1 MSNEIDLDQ
10 FIQVLDHALATD
22 DPKIKKALKKFLF
35 IAALAME
42 GDPEPGPFSEMLE
55 EMDELRRR
63 MRSLEDMVAQRHTQT
78 DYVDWYGSSTTVP
91 KWIYDNT
98 TSTAGN
104 GYVTVTPSTTSGVSI
119 SSTGTGNT
127 ITSTGSSTLYGPGTC
142 SGFTSGTFTINLGDD
157 EKGKRIKEEL
167 QEKLGTLTK

>member
-55 EMDELRRR
+55 EMTELRRR
-63 MRSLEDMVAQRHTQT
+63 MRALEDMVAQRHTQT
-78 DYVDWYGSSTTVP
+78 DYIDWYGSSSTTP
-91 KWIYDNT
+91 KWIYDNS
-98 TSTAGN
+98 TSTAG
-104 GYVTVTPSTTSGVSI
+104 SSVSI
-119 SSTGTGNT
+119 TNPNTTTTTISTGGSSCGGFVNPTTTTNV
-127 ITSTGSSTLYGPGTC
+127 TGSYTLGGYGG
-142 SGFTSGTFTINLGDD
+142 FTINLGDD
-157 EKGKRIKEEL
+157 EKGKRIKREL
-167 QEKLGTLTK
+167 EEKLGNLTK

>member
-22 DPKIKKALKKFLF
+22 DPKVKKALKKFLF
-35 IAALAME
+35 IAALALD

-78 DYVDWYGSSTTVP
+78 DIKDWYGSSDSTNAIWKYINDNSTSGTVS
-91 KWIYDNT
+91 I
-98 TSTAGN
+98 
-104 GYVTVTPSTTSGVSI
+104 TPSTTSGGTSTTNI
-119 SSTGTGNT
+119 TGGSSCGGFVNPTFTTTGTLG
-127 ITSTGSSTLYGPGTC
+127 GYGG
-142 SGFTSGTFTINLGDD
+142 FTINLGDD
-157 EKGKRIKEEL
+157 EKGKRIKKEL
-167 QEKLGTLTK
+167 QEKLGTLSK